1 MPQFDLANASL
12 STAGLNKIKQA
23 EKYIPFVYD
32 DGYPYI
38 AVGGL
43 QYLDSDPK
51 PPSAVS
57 NFISDFYGR
66 VPYDPSYHGQIRGTL
81 TIGYGTTVDGTPG
94 KDNLYNEV
102 YNTGIEIGGTTYT
115 FPIQS
120 LEANATNSTGGFY
133 KDESNTQV
141 TNSPIKLKYI
151 GDDTTNSTKVF
162 SATLADQLLQDK
174 LSAVEAKVKS
184 VFNTYEDSFPYDNT
198 LAQQHYDMMVAICF
212 HQGKDGF
219 EHSFFCEQI
228 QAS

>member
-94 KDNLYNEV
+94 KDNLYK
-102 YNTGIEIGGTTYT
+102 Y
-115 FPIQS
+115 
-120 LEANATNSTGGFY
+120 LENSSY
-133 KDESNTQV
+133 RRR
-141 TNSPIKLKYI
+141 
-151 GDDTTNSTKVF
+151 NSTKEVLKDTKF
-162 SATLADQLLQDK
+162 CLNPTFKSDAVPIFIKGK
-174 LSAVEAKVKS
+174 LKK
-184 VFNTYEDSFPYDNT
+184 
-198 LAQQHYDMMVAICF
+198 AIF
-212 HQGKDGF
+212 
-219 EHSFFCEQI
+219 
-228 QAS
+228 